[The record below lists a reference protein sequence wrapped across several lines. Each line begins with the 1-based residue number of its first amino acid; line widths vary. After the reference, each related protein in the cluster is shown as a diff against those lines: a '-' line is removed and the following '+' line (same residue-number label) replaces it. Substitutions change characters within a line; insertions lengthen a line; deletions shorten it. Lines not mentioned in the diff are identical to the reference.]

1 MNIPDVDYSC
11 VPYLVENA
19 AKKEQIKQD
28 DCRSNIKSFMY
39 LKYFDYSAFL
49 KDGTCRFKKRDED
62 IQLEADELYNSM
74 FSEEFRYCFGNIFEM
89 QQAAYILLVK
99 ASSIEFRHPRKSSQN
114 KMMELFDFVNMELGF
129 IAERELEVYFR
140 YFDHDA
146 RTKKFFKC
154 MGWDLIQVRMI
165 EREFAVKPDES
176 VRYAI
181 HMLLTYDNGLKDI
194 LQINP
199 MGKLHCIK
207 MFRFPN

>member
-1 MNIPDVDYSC
+1 
-11 VPYLVENA
+11 
-19 AKKEQIKQD
+19 
-28 DCRSNIKSFMY
+28 MY

-146 RTKKFFKC
+146 RTKKFFKGVQKNSKKILENING
-154 MGWDLIQVRMI
+154 MAWDLIQVRMI